1 MPIAVPTSS
10 RGRFTFS
17 TPLFVA
23 SLICLCLDEAYA
35 IRGLWFRVHPAMHTV
50 RGFDLPFL
58 VWTPALGAFIL
69 IQSICRLARRGEI
82 SASLAANLNTGV
94 GVLLLMA
101 YLIMTRL
108 AEIAFR

>member
-10 RGRFTFS
+10 RGRFTFLI
-17 TPLFVA
+17 PLFIA

-35 IRGLWFRVHPAMHTV
+35 IRGLWFRAQPALHRM

-69 IQSICRLARRGEI
+69 IQCIRRLARRGEI

-101 YLIMTRL
+101 YLLMTRL
-108 AEIAFR
+108 AQIAFR